1 MKLFKKLAA
10 AALAAVL
17 ALAMV
22 GCGSSASLKDELLK
36 MAMDQMTVAG
46 GTANHSKE
54 LDALA
59 AKLVQEADKAAALEA
74 NKDEDVK
81 GILTNN
87 EVVKAA
93 GIDTNANG
101 YILNAAPNVQ
111 FKSSGALMEYTQLQW
126 MVKAINPYTTN
137 DGSNRAVKIGTI
149 EQLGDNVDIGVAMGK
164 IGGKEPHSFF
174 VKLLI
179 GLLIIVPK
187 LLPIFKKIKRQH
199 FLSSKT

>member
-101 YILNAAPNVQ
+101 YILNAALNIQ
-111 FKSSGALMEYTQLQW
+111 FKSSGTLMEYFQLQW
-126 MVKAINPYTTN
+126 MQDAINPWTD

-149 EQLGDNVDIGVAMGK
+149 EQLGDNVDVGVAMGK
-164 IGGKEPHSFF
+164 IGGKEYVVILYANHAA
-174 VKLLI
+174 
-179 GLLIIVPK
+179 
-187 LLPIFKKIKRQH
+187 
-199 FLSSKT
+199 

>member
-10 AALAAVL
+10 VALAAVL

-36 MAMDQMTVAG
+36 LAIDQMTVAG
-46 GTANHSKE
+46 STATHSKE

-59 AKLVQEADKAAALEA
+59 AKLVQEADKAAGQDAH
-74 NKDEDVK
+74 KGEDVK
-81 GILTNN
+81 TILTAD

-101 YILNAAPNVQ
+101 YILNAALNIQ
-111 FKSSGALMEYTQLQW
+111 FKSSGTLMEYFQLQW
-126 MVKAINPYTTN
+126 MQDAINPWTD

-149 EQLGDNVDIGVAMGK
+149 EQLGDNVDVGVAMGK
-164 IGGKEPHSFF
+164 IGGKEYVVILYANHAA
-174 VKLLI
+174 
-179 GLLIIVPK
+179 
-187 LLPIFKKIKRQH
+187 
-199 FLSSKT
+199 

>member
-81 GILTNN
+81 TILTDDA
-87 EVVKAA
+87 VVEAA
-93 GIDTNANG
+93 GINTNANG

-111 FKSSGALMEYTQLQW
+111 FKSSGMSYMELIKMEW
-126 MVKAINPYTTN
+126 MQDAINPRTD
-137 DGSNRAVKIGTI
+137 DGSNRAKEIGTI
-149 EQLGDNVDIGVAMGK
+149 TLGNNVDIGVAMGK
-164 IGGKEPHSFF
+164 IGGKEYVVILYANHAA
-174 VKLLI
+174 
-179 GLLIIVPK
+179 
-187 LLPIFKKIKRQH
+187 
-199 FLSSKT
+199 

>member
-22 GCGSSASLKDELLK
+22 GCGGSGSVLMKDELLK
-36 MAMDQMTVAG
+36 LAMDQMTMAG

-59 AKLVQEADKAAALEA
+59 AKLVQEADKAAGQDAHKGEDAKTILTA
-74 NKDEDVK
+74 EDV
-81 GILTNN
+81 
-87 EVVKAA
+87 VKEA
-93 GIDTNANG
+93 GIDPTKDA

-111 FKSSGALMEYTQLQW
+111 VKSSGMSYMELIKMEW
-126 MVKAINPYTTN
+126 MTDAINPKTD

-149 EQLGDNVDIGVAMGK
+149 EQLGDNVDVGVAMGK
-164 IGGKEPHSFF
+164 IGGKEYVVILYANHAA
-174 VKLLI
+174 
-179 GLLIIVPK
+179 
-187 LLPIFKKIKRQH
+187 
-199 FLSSKT
+199 

>member
-17 ALAMV
+17 ALTMV

-36 MAMDQMTVAG
+36 LAIDQMTVAG
-46 GTANHSKE
+46 STATHSKE

-59 AKLVQEADKAAALEA
+59 AKLVQEADKVAGQDAY
-74 NKDEDVK
+74 KGEDAK
-81 GILTNN
+81 TILTAD

-101 YILNAAPNVQ
+101 YILNAALNIQ
-111 FKSSGALMEYTQLQW
+111 FKSSGTLMEYIQLQW

-137 DGSNRAVKIGTI
+137 DGPNRAVKIGTI

-164 IGGKEPHSFF
+164 IGGKEYVVILYANHAA
-174 VKLLI
+174 
-179 GLLIIVPK
+179 
-187 LLPIFKKIKRQH
+187 
-199 FLSSKT
+199 

>member
-36 MAMDQMTVAG
+36 MAMNQMTVAG

-111 FKSSGALMEYTQLQW
+111 FKSSGTYMELLKMQW
-126 MVKAINPYTTN
+126 MGYAVNPNTEN
-137 DGSNRAVKIGTI
+137 GEPNKAVKIGTI
-149 EQLGDNVDIGVAMGK
+149 TLGDNVDVGVAMGK
-164 IGGKEPHSFF
+164 IGGKEYVVILYANHAA
-174 VKLLI
+174 
-179 GLLIIVPK
+179 
-187 LLPIFKKIKRQH
+187 
-199 FLSSKT
+199 

>member
-17 ALAMV
+17 ALTMV

-36 MAMDQMTVAG
+36 LAMDRMTVAG
-46 GTANHSKE
+46 STATHSKE

-74 NKDEDVK
+74 HK
-81 GILTNN
+81 GDAAKTILTDDA
-87 EVVKAA
+87 VVEAA
-93 GIDTNANG
+93 GINTNANG

-111 FKSSGALMEYTQLQW
+111 FKSSGMSYMELIKMEW
-126 MVKAINPYTTN
+126 MQDAINPWTD

-149 EQLGDNVDIGVAMGK
+149 EQLGDNVDVGVAMGK
-164 IGGKEPHSFF
+164 IGGKEYVVILYANHAA
-174 VKLLI
+174 
-179 GLLIIVPK
+179 
-187 LLPIFKKIKRQH
+187 
-199 FLSSKT
+199 

>member
-137 DGSNRAVKIGTI
+137 APAGPPPARWRLRPSERAFVGGTASPRRRNRRRTAPSRTR
-149 EQLGDNVDIGVAMGK
+149 GD
-164 IGGKEPHSFF
+164 
-174 VKLLI
+174 
-179 GLLIIVPK
+179 
-187 LLPIFKKIKRQH
+187 R
-199 FLSSKT
+199 